1 MLFAVNCEVRA
12 SAAALMLASSSAS
25 NRAFSALSR
34 DSFAALILAVSCAS
48 TFASSELVLDSTSCM
63 LGPKRCSK
71 SRWAMR
77 SRLGDG
83 LFTLGWGVV
92 SSSWAPGFESEAFAF
107 TSLLRTI
114 SCQAEPREC
123 HKEDTGAFFF
133 CFFLAFLTCCF
144 CSFESSVIFKGAIV
158 LNGFSLSFAWRW
170 ASSGCL
176 GEGRQCRTLSRR
188 RLSCDNSSSYQ
199 AFISGSKRSPINPVD
214 LSLLS

>member
-92 SSSWAPGFESEAFAF
+92 SSSWAPF
-107 TSLLRTI
+107 TSLLRII

-144 CSFESSVIFKGAIV
+144 CSFVSSVIFKGAIV
-158 LNGFSLSFAWRW
+158 LNGSSLSFAQRW

-176 GEGRQCRTLSRR
+176 GEGRQCRELSRR
-188 RLSCDNSSSYQ
+188 RLSCNNSSSYK